1 MIRLFA
7 VLLLLCTSPSY
18 AEMYTMKVTGF
29 VAKHNERTSL
39 MTKPKIGYSVAVS
52 RDKLHLLGKRVYI
65 EDLGVRRV
73 ESVMAR
79 RIDNTIDVLV
89 PSKKEAK
96 KIGNKHR
103 RVVIL

>member
-1 MIRLFA
+1 MRKILI
-7 VLLLLCTSPSY
+7 LLLLCTSPSY

-29 VAKHNERTSL
+29 VAKHNEKTSL

-52 RDKLHLLGKRVYI
+52 RDKLHLLGKKVYI
-65 EDLGVRRV
+65 EGLGVRRI
-73 ESVMAR
+73 ESVMAKS
-79 RIDNTIDVLV
+79 INNTVDVLV